1 MTTALTL
8 QKNAMPLHRKSH
20 TTGSRKWHMGTS
32 GNSETIGT
40 LLPHFFVVD
49 ILPVHPKFRFLKKI

>member
-1 MTTALTL
+1 MCITVQYSIERQFIFIKFAE
-8 QKNAMPLHRKSH
+8 
-20 TTGSRKWHMGTS
+20 SRVRNGTWRPF